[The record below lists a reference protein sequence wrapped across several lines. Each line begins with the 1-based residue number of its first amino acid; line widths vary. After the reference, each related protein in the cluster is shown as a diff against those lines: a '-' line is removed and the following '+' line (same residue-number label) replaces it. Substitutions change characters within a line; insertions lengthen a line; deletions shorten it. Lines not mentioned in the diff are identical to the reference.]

1 MLFIEPP
8 LLIEFLFEEVDRS
21 LLDELDMALL
31 VVAEGPLKDDLL
43 DINVLQLEDLFRR
56 ESEEGDLNFSEEC

>member
-8 LLIEFLFEEVDRS
+8 LLIEFLFEEADRS

>member
-56 ESEEGDLNFSEEC
+56 ELEEGDLNFSEEC